1 MILKRLDIKNESEN
15 LSDREKNEKMEYEL
29 QLKSLLLEEETKM
42 KQIAREKNIIASDE
56 NTKYFHLKANGK
68 KDD

>member
-68 KDD
+68 KDV